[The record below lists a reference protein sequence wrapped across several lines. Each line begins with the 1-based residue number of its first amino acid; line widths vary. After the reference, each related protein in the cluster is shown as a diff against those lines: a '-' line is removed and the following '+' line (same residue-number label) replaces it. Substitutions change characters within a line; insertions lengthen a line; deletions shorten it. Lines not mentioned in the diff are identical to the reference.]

1 MCFFSYGNRS
11 PLKKKILRFINIV
24 SFKTI
29 YQELI
34 QEKLYYLIVPFFFS
48 KALRTRD
55 GASCLLDPRFLRR
68 KNPWPWKMSFRIID
82 NGSP

>member
-34 QEKLYYLIVPFFFS
+34 QEKLYYLIVPFS
-48 KALRTRD
+48 PSPPKLCELGTELRVSSILDSFD
-55 GASCLLDPRFLRR
+55 GKIRGRG
-68 KNPWPWKMSFRIID
+68 K
-82 NGSP
+82 